1 MIYQLMKLTRCELE
15 EMTSTEI
22 SNHLIDITQTD
33 ICKDEMY
40 CKMVITIFMSKQRLY
55 TQSF

>member
-1 MIYQLMKLTRCELE
+1 MKLTRYELE

-22 SNHLIDITQTD
+22 AKYLTDITQTD